1 MADITFTFTTSN
13 LNEVKAALLHHRG
26 SDTGTQSDAD
36 VKAWMGSH
44 LNVLVGKYRE
54 KLRNDANAV
63 STTSVVS

>member
-26 SDTGTQSDAD
+26 SDTGTPSDAD

-44 LNVLVGKYRE
+44 LNALVGKYRE

-63 STTSVVS
+63 SATSVVS